1 MELVV
6 ESDIYCPYI
15 NETGEYIDKIP
26 SFANLKNGLRCPCGS
41 RRDKTY
47 DCSAYFA
54 THIKTQTHKKWL
66 NDMNMN
72 KKNYYSENVH
82 LKETINSQKI
92 IIARLEKDINVKI
105 KTIDYLTQQLV
116 SKEITNNE
124 VVNLLDFD

>member
-1 MELVV
+1 MDLIA
-6 ESDIYCPYI
+6 ESDIYVPIMNDNC
-15 NETGEYIDKIP
+15 EYVDKIP
-26 SFANLKNGLRCPCGS
+26 SFSNLKNGLRCPCGT

-54 THIKTQTHKKWL
+54 THIKSQTHKKWL
-66 NDMNMN
+66 LDMNTN
-72 KKNYYSENVH
+72 KKNYYTENVQ

-116 SKEITNNE
+116 CRETVNNE
-124 VVNLLDFD
+124 VSNLLDFD

>member
-6 ESDIYCPYI
+6 EPDIYTPNI
-15 NETGEYIDKIP
+15 DNNGNYIDKIP
-26 SFANLKNGLRCPCGS
+26 SFNNIKNGLRCPCGT

-54 THIKTQTHKKWL
+54 THIKSQTHKKWL
-66 NDMNMN
+66 LDMNTN
-72 KKNYYSENVH
+72 KKNYYTENVQ

-116 SKEITNNE
+116 FKDTANNE
-124 VVNLLDFD
+124 VTNLLDFD

>member
-1 MELVV
+1 MDLIA
-6 ESDIYCPYI
+6 ESDIYVPIMNDNC
-15 NETGEYIDKIP
+15 EYVDKIP
-26 SFANLKNGLRCPCGS
+26 SFSNLKNGLRCPCGT

-54 THIKTQTHKKWL
+54 THIKSQTHKKWL
-66 NDMNMN
+66 LDMNTN
-72 KKNYYSENVH
+72 KKNYYTENVQ

-116 SKEITNNE
+116 FKDTANNE
-124 VVNLLDFD
+124 VTNLLDFD